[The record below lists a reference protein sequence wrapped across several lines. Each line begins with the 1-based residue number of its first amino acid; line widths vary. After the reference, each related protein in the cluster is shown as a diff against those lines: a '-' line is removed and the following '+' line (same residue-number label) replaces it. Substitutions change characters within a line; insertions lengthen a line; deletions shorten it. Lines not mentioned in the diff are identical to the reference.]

1 MTRPGPHCIATISGR
16 VVDLA
21 APTPDMI
28 DIEDIAHAL
37 SLLCRYNGH
46 VEYHYSVAQ
55 HSCLVADHLHV
66 NPPKRRHTP
75 DEWAFSGLMHDAAE
89 AYVGDM
95 GSPLKKMLPE
105 FSMAEDAVFWAIADA
120 FDYTPLDVHNAD
132 IYLYAWERRDVAHV
146 PGIWDV
152 PADLVLPEQII
163 TPWPAAQAKAEFLE
177 RFGRYRADEDAR
189 RTALHVTYALD
200 NLCDGCDQALGYGA
214 QIRIPIADGIYRK
227 YHYAKR
233 HTKCR
238 AAANA
243 KAAEVGGTIN
253 VSFGWA
259 QFVPAPSSEVTT

>member
-1 MTRPGPHCIATISGR
+1 MTRPGPHCIATITGR

-55 HSCLVADHLHV
+55 HSCLVHDLLLGF
-66 NPPKRRHTP
+66 PR
-75 DEWAFSGLMHDAAE
+75 EIAFAGLMHDAAE

-105 FSMAEDAVFWAIADA
+105 FTQVEDAVFWAIADA

-132 IYLYAWERRDVAHV
+132 IYLYCWERRDVAHV

-152 PADLVLPEQII
+152 PADIVLPEQII

-177 RFGRYRADEDAR
+177 RFGRYR
-189 RTALHVTYALD
+189 
-200 NLCDGCDQALGYGA
+200 
-214 QIRIPIADGIYRK
+214 
-227 YHYAKR
+227 
-233 HTKCR
+233 
-238 AAANA
+238 
-243 KAAEVGGTIN
+243 
-253 VSFGWA
+253 
-259 QFVPAPSSEVTT
+259 